1 MPSLR
6 QILAA
11 HAPVLLLDAASARTQ
26 VGWLEVDQARWQS
39 SDAEAGVALFTA
51 IDQLQ
56 VNVAQ
61 AGAFVFCDGPGSIL
75 GIRTAAMA
83 LRTWTVLKPRPV
95 FSYTS
100 LAVVSHALGR
110 PDAAIFVDAR
120 RETWHVYQMGLGP
133 RRVTTPELPAVRVM
147 PEHFRHW
154 APLPAGV
161 TPAGYNL
168 ADLWPK
174 VIDADLLRDAPSPDA
189 FLSEEPS
196 YVKWTPR
203 IHRAPGSA

>member
-11 HAPVLLLDAASARTQ
+11 HTPVLLLDAASARTQ
-26 VGWLEVDQARWQS
+26 VGWLEAGQSRWQT

-51 IDQLQ
+51 IEQLQ
-56 VNVAQ
+56 VDVAK
-61 AGAFVFCDGPGSIL
+61 AGAFIFCDGPGSIL
-75 GIRTAAMA
+75 GIRTVAMS

-100 LAVVSHALGR
+100 LAVVSHAIGQA
-110 PDAAIFVDAR
+110 DTAIFVDAR
-120 RETWHVYQMGLGP
+120 RDTWHAYQPGHGL
-133 RRVTTPELPAVRVM
+133 RRVTTPELPSARVM

-161 TPAGYNL
+161 TTTGYNL

-189 FLSEEPS
+189 FLSEEPA
-196 YVKWTPR
+196 YVTWTPQ